1 MSLPAVLAPTTVPAF
16 SAAVALIVAAAQDF
30 ATAKADGVVTLEEIL
45 AAVEKEAPEVL
56 VVAESAK
63 EIPAELTAHPID
75 AAEVASYAAVDICVD
90 LFGITDSGSVL
101 KEGKEIS
108 AAIESVLSGI
118 VKALPGG
125 ISTFE
130 IIQVAIGN
138 ATKVVAAL
146 SDIQKIPAEFRAD
159 IAGELKLMVAS
170 SLRLLAL
177 SKQKTA

>member
-125 ISTFE
+125 
-130 IIQVAIGN
+130 N